1 MSVKPNSEISSF
13 LSRVKTVA
21 CNVRGRK
28 EKRQPYSK
36 LSRLIYLPSVLTPH
50 DWHSLLHSSPPVSVS
65 PLSSLSMASSSAIR
79 FVTGTKKS
87 PLGSLHL
94 QLHVK
99 PGASKNREGVIA
111 ITDDAIELCV
121 AAQAREGEAN
131 KAVVQVLSSVLGVPK
146 SSLQLTHG
154 LKSRDKTVVLN
165 GFKGD
170 GEDYAR
176 TVRELL
182 DKALEE

>member
-1 MSVKPNSEISSF
+1 MQCE
-13 LSRVKTVA
+13 
-21 CNVRGRK
+21 GK
-28 EKRQPYSK
+28 EREEATLLEAVPITLLAFRTYP
-36 LSRLIYLPSVLTPH
+36 SRLAFAAALF
-50 DWHSLLHSSPPVSVS
+50 SSCLC
-65 PLSSLSMASSSAIR
+65 LSSLSMASSSAIR

-165 GFKGD
+165 GIKGD

>member
-1 MSVKPNSEISSF
+1 
-13 LSRVKTVA
+13 
-21 CNVRGRK
+21 
-28 EKRQPYSK
+28 
-36 LSRLIYLPSVLTPH
+36 
-50 DWHSLLHSSPPVSVS
+50 
-65 PLSSLSMASSSAIR
+65 MASSSAIR

-131 KAVVQVLSSVLGVPK
+131 KAVVQ
-146 SSLQLTHG
+146 
-154 LKSRDKTVVLN
+154 SRDKTVVLN

>member
-1 MSVKPNSEISSF
+1 MQCE
-13 LSRVKTVA
+13 
-21 CNVRGRK
+21 GK
-28 EKRQPYSK
+28 EREEATLLEAVPITLLAFRTYP
-36 LSRLIYLPSVLTPH
+36 SRLAFAAALF
-50 DWHSLLHSSPPVSVS
+50 SSCLS

-121 AAQAREGEAN
+121 AAQA
-131 KAVVQVLSSVLGVPK
+131 
-146 SSLQLTHG
+146 
-154 LKSRDKTVVLN
+154 
-165 GFKGD
+165 
-170 GEDYAR
+170 
-176 TVRELL
+176 
-182 DKALEE
+182 

>member
-1 MSVKPNSEISSF
+1 
-13 LSRVKTVA
+13 
-21 CNVRGRK
+21 
-28 EKRQPYSK
+28 
-36 LSRLIYLPSVLTPH
+36 
-50 DWHSLLHSSPPVSVS
+50 
-65 PLSSLSMASSSAIR
+65 MASSSAIR

-131 KAVVQVLSSVLGVPK
+131 KAVVQVLSSVLEVPK

-154 LKSRDKTVVLN
+154 LKSRDKTVVVN

-170 GEDYAR
+170 GEDYAK

>member
-1 MSVKPNSEISSF
+1 MQCE
-13 LSRVKTVA
+13 
-21 CNVRGRK
+21 GK
-28 EKRQPYSK
+28 EREEATLLEAVPITLLAFRTYP
-36 LSRLIYLPSVLTPH
+36 SRLAFAAALF
-50 DWHSLLHSSPPVSVS
+50 SSCLSS
-65 PLSSLSMASSSAIR
+65 LSSLSMASSSAIR

-176 TVRELL
+176 TVHELL